1 MLTAQPTL
9 EVLSSVALVAT
20 AAAATLHDVRT
31 RRIPN
36 WVALGGA
43 ASALALRAGMGQP
56 ELAAGL
62 LGAILGLGVG
72 LLLFALRLFGGG
84 DGKLLMA
91 VGAFLG
97 PRPFLS
103 ALLVI
108 ALLGGVLGL
117 FEAVRRGVLAAVL
130 RRTGQRLL
138 AMISPGRPG
147 FEPMAATP
155 EGFTVP
161 YGLAIGAGAL
171 ITWFL
176 GVSLP

>member
-1 MLTAQPTL
+1 MLAAQPTL

-36 WVALGGA
+36 WVALGGVVA
-43 ASALALRAGMGQP
+43 ALALRAAMGRG
-56 ELAAGL
+56 ELIDGLVGAA
-62 LGAILGLGVG
+62 LGLSIG

-108 ALLGGVLGL
+108 ALVGGVLGL
-117 FEAVRRGVLAAVL
+117 FEAARRGVLAAVI
-130 RRTGQRLL
+130 RRTGRRLL
-138 AMISPGRPG
+138 TVFAPGRAG
-147 FEPMAATP
+147 FEPVAVTP

-161 YGLAIGAGAL
+161 YGLAIGVGAL

>member
-36 WVALGGA
+36 WVAVGGTFA
-43 ASALALRAGMGQP
+43 ALALRTAMGP
-56 ELAAGL
+56 GELRAGL
-62 LGAILGLGVG
+62 LGAALGLGVG

-103 ALLVI
+103 ALFVI
-108 ALLGGVLGL
+108 ALVGGVLGL
-117 FEAVRRGVLAAVL
+117 FEAARRGVLAAVL
-130 RRTGQRLL
+130 RRIGRRLL
-138 AMISPGRPG
+138 AVVSPGRAG
-147 FEPMAATP
+147 FEPVAATP

-161 YGLAIGAGAL
+161 YGLAIGVGAL

>member
-43 ASALALRAGMGQP
+43 VVALALRAGMGQA
-56 ELAAGL
+56 ELTSGL
-62 LGAILGLGVG
+62 VGAVLGLGVG

-108 ALLGGVLGL
+108 ALVGGVLGL
-117 FEAVRRGVLAAVL
+117 FEAARRGVLAAVL
-130 RRTGQRLL
+130 RRTGRRLL
-138 AMISPGRPG
+138 VLVSPGRAG
-147 FEPMAATP
+147 FEPVAATP

-161 YGLAIGAGAL
+161 YGVAIGAGAL